1 MFMRFFALLILLLA
15 FAGCDQGQQMMKP
28 VMTPTPEPPQS
39 ADEIPSIDFTI
50 PERTEPTIPE
60 NYVQEEYDRVERLSS
75 GEDWIQNVLFDSAAD
90 AYSADGTKEMF
101 KELEDQ
107 LKCDPEMMAAIFTI
121 AFTSRQARTDFLLH
135 LPEKYLG
142 FHLAPSGQPSTD
154 KDVRRPN
161 LDGVEAKGYVFS
173 VYGIVFFADDDVLYC
188 HRKFRPLPNIRLC
201 YNDNLFER
209 SYPMAKRRK
218 FTAQF
223 KAEVVLEALR
233 GESSQAELCR
243 RYNLSE
249 TQISTW
255 KQQGIEILMS
265 GFATQNKQSSESA
278 KRIAEL
284 ERLVGRLT
292 LDAEI
297 QKKATTLLS

>member
-1 MFMRFFALLILLLA
+1 
-15 FAGCDQGQQMMKP
+15 
-28 VMTPTPEPPQS
+28 
-39 ADEIPSIDFTI
+39 
-50 PERTEPTIPE
+50 
-60 NYVQEEYDRVERLSS
+60 
-75 GEDWIQNVLFDSAAD
+75 
-90 AYSADGTKEMF
+90 
-101 KELEDQ
+101 
-107 LKCDPEMMAAIFTI
+107 
-121 AFTSRQARTDFLLH
+121 
-135 LPEKYLG
+135 
-142 FHLAPSGQPSTD
+142 
-154 KDVRRPN
+154 
-161 LDGVEAKGYVFS
+161 
-173 VYGIVFFADDDVLYC
+173 
-188 HRKFRPLPNIRLC
+188 
-201 YNDNLFER
+201 
-209 SYPMAKRRK
+209 MAKRRK

-223 KAEVVLEALR
+223 KAEVVLEVLR

-297 QKKATTLLS
+297 QKKAKTLLS